1 MFPFCAHK
9 RKGVG
14 RNYMEQPKK
23 KNTFVFQAGILAA
36 AGMLVKVI
44 SLIYRSPLLSIIGIE
59 GNGYYSAAI
68 NIYTI
73 ILLISSYSIPSAIS
87 KVIAQ
92 RLAFKEYRNAQRVFI
107 CALLYV
113 LIVGGAAS
121 VLTFVGAPWLVRE
134 NPNAVVAL
142 RVLSPTIFFSGF
154 LGVLRGYFQAH
165 SSMVHTSISQVL
177 EQIMNAVISIL
188 AAHLLIGLVIDEDS
202 TTRAIYGS
210 AGSAIGTGAGVL
222 TGLLFMFGMYRLN
235 RKIIQRRVERD
246 QSWHEETYG
255 QIFKVIFTVVTPFIL
270 STFIYNCS
278 TVINMTI
285 YYNIMDAKQVDD
297 VIASNHYGIFAT
309 QAIAVINIPIAIAS
323 AMSSAMMPG
332 VSASYARGGFEQTRR
347 QVSKAI
353 QMTMLIAIPAV
364 VGMAVLP
371 KPIMQFIFPQKES
384 LDIASGLLAALSVTI
399 VLYGLSTLTNAVLQ
413 GIGKVNT
420 PVIHAGI
427 ALVIQVAGL
436 ILLLFNTQMDLY
448 ALACANIIYSLVVCV
463 LNQWSVRKHLEYR
476 LDIVKFFLKP
486 LLAAGVMGAAA
497 FGVYHGLMFIVPV
510 SRVVLL
516 AAIGVGICVY
526 FAILLLIGGV
536 SEEELEAFPKGTMLI
551 HLAHKMHLL
560 PDGTRRKRVKKKK
573 RRRRKKKTGG
583 GKAKRKPERKNK

>member
-1 MFPFCAHK
+1 
-9 RKGVG
+9 
-14 RNYMEQPKK
+14 MEQSNK
-23 KNTFVFQAGILAA
+23 KNTFVFQAGILAV

-113 LIVGGAAS
+113 LIVGGTAS
-121 VLTFVGAPWLVRE
+121 ILTFVGAPYLVRE

-165 SSMVHTSISQVL
+165 SSMLHTSISQVL
-177 EQIMNAVISIL
+177 EQIMNAAISIW
-188 AAHLLIGLVIDEDS
+188 AAHLLIGVVIDEDS
-202 TTRAIYGS
+202 TTQAIYGS
-210 AGSAIGTGAGVL
+210 AGSAVGTGAGVV
-222 TGLLFMFGMYRLN
+222 TGLLFMFAMYRLN
-235 RKIIQRRVERD
+235 SKIIKRRVERD
-246 QSWHEETYG
+246 RSWHEETYKE
-255 QIFKVIFTVVTPFIL
+255 IFKVIFTTVTPFIL

-278 TVINMTI
+278 TVVNMSI
-285 YYNIMDAKQVDD
+285 YYYIMDLKHVDD

-309 QAIAVINIPIAIAS
+309 QAIAVVNIPIAIAS
-323 AMSSAMMPG
+323 AMSSAMIPG
-332 VSASYARGGFEQTRR
+332 ISASYARGSFEQTRR

-353 QMTMLIAIPAV
+353 QMTMLIAVPAM

-371 KPIMQFIFPQKES
+371 KPIMQFIFPQKEA
-384 LDIASGLLAALSVTI
+384 LDMASGLLAVLAVTI

-413 GIGKVNT
+413 GIGRVNT
-420 PVIHAGI
+420 PVLHAAI

-436 ILLLFNTQMDLY
+436 IVLLFKTQLDLY
-448 ALACANIIYSLVVCV
+448 ALACANIIYSLVMCL
-463 LNQWSVRKHLEYR
+463 LNQWSVKKHLEYR
-476 LDIVKFFLKP
+476 LDVVKIFLKP
-486 LLAAGVMGAAA
+486 LLSASIMGAAA
-497 FGVYHGLMFIVPV
+497 FGVYHGLMLLVPV

-516 AAIGVGICVY
+516 VAIGVGACVY

-536 SEEELEAFPKGTMLI
+536 SEEELLAFPKGTLLVR
-551 HLAHKMHLL
+551 LAHKMHLL
-560 PDGTRRKRVKKKK
+560 PDGKKRKGGKKKK
-573 RRRRKKKTGG
+573 RRKRRKKSKNS
-583 GKAKRKPERKNK
+583 KSKRSPERKNK

>member
-1 MFPFCAHK
+1 MADWIKVVK
-9 RKGVG
+9 RYSENGNNPWIWIVSVLRAEPKGVG

-188 AAHLLIGLVIDEDS
+188 AAHLLIGLVIDGDR

-309 QAIAVINIPIAIAS
+309 QAVAVINIPIAIAS

-420 PVIHAGI
+420 PVIHGGI
-427 ALVIQVAGL
+427 ALVFSG
-436 ILLLFNTQMDLY
+436 
-448 ALACANIIYSLVVCV
+448 
-463 LNQWSVRKHLEYR
+463 SVRTQSVVGQETFGVPAGYCE
-476 LDIVKFFLKP
+476 VFLKTAP
-486 LLAAGVMGAAA
+486 GGGSDGGSGFRRLSWTDVYCAGEPGSAACCDRSGYLCL
-497 FGVYHGLMFIVPV
+497 FCN
-510 SRVVLL
+510 S
-516 AAIGVGICVY
+516 
-526 FAILLLIGGV
+526 
-536 SEEELEAFPKGTMLI
+536 SS
-551 HLAHKMHLL
+551 
-560 PDGTRRKRVKKKK
+560 D
-573 RRRRKKKTGG
+573 RRRERGRTGSLS
-583 GKAKRKPERKNK
+583 ERNDADSSGT

>member
-1 MFPFCAHK
+1 
-9 RKGVG
+9 
-14 RNYMEQPKK
+14 MEQPKK

-92 RLAFKEYRNAQRVFI
+92 RLAFKEYRNAQRVFV

-113 LIVGGAAS
+113 LIVGGTAS
-121 VLTFVGAPWLVRE
+121 ILTFVGAPWLVKE

-165 SSMVHTSISQVL
+165 SSMLHTSISQVL
-177 EQIMNAVISIL
+177 EQIMNAAISIL
-188 AAHLLIGLVIDEDS
+188 AARFLINMVIDEDS
-202 TTRAIYGS
+202 TTKAIYGS
-210 AGSAIGTGAGVL
+210 AGSAVGTGAGVV
-222 TGLLFMFGMYRLN
+222 TGLLFMFAMYRLN
-235 RKIIQRRVERD
+235 RKIIRRRVERD
-246 QSWHEETYG
+246 QSWHEESYRE
-255 QIFKVIFTVVTPFIL
+255 IFKVIFTIVTPFIL

-285 YYNIMDAKQVDD
+285 YYDIMDFKHVED

-309 QAIAVINIPIAIAS
+309 QAIAVVNIPIAIAS
-323 AMSSAMMPG
+323 AMSSAMIPG
-332 VSASYARGGFEQTRR
+332 VSASYARGGFDQTRR

-353 QMTMLIAIPAV
+353 QMTMLISIPAM
-364 VGMAVLP
+364 VGIAVLP

-384 LDIASGLLAALSVTI
+384 LDMASGLLMALAATI

-420 PVIHAGI
+420 PVIHAAI
-427 ALVIQVAGL
+427 ALAVQVVGL
-436 ILLLFNTQMDLY
+436 ILLLFKTELDLY
-448 ALACANIIYSLVVCV
+448 ALACANIIYSLVMCL
-463 LNQWSVRKHLEYR
+463 LNQWSVRRNLDYR
-476 LDIVKFFLKP
+476 LDIVKMFLKP
-486 LLAAGVMGAAA
+486 LFSAGVMGAAA
-497 FGVYHGLMFIVPV
+497 FGVYHGLILLIPV
-510 SRVVLL
+510 SRIVLL
-516 AAIGVGICVY
+516 VAIGVGACVY

-536 SEEELEAFPKGTMLI
+536 SEEELLAFPKGTLLVR
-551 HLAHKMHLL
+551 LAHKLHLL
-560 PDGTRRKRVKKKK
+560 PDGKKRGRVKKKKK
-573 RRRRKKKTGG
+573 RRRKKK
-583 GKAKRKPERKNK
+583 GKNQQPKRNPKRGNK

>member
-1 MFPFCAHK
+1 
-9 RKGVG
+9 
-14 RNYMEQPKK
+14 MEQPKK

-92 RLAFKEYRNAQRVFI
+92 RLAFKEYRNAQRVFV

-113 LIVGGAAS
+113 LIVGGTAS
-121 VLTFVGAPWLVRE
+121 ILTFVGAPWLVKE

-165 SSMVHTSISQVL
+165 SSMLHTSISQVL
-177 EQIMNAVISIL
+177 EQIMNAAISIL
-188 AAHLLIGLVIDEDS
+188 AARFLINMVIDEDS
-202 TTRAIYGS
+202 TTKAIYGS
-210 AGSAIGTGAGVL
+210 AGSAVGTGAGVV
-222 TGLLFMFGMYRLN
+222 TGLLFMFAMYRLN
-235 RKIIQRRVERD
+235 RKIIRRRVERD
-246 QSWHEETYG
+246 QSWHEESYRE
-255 QIFKVIFTVVTPFIL
+255 IFKVIFTIVTPFIL

-285 YYNIMDAKQVDD
+285 YYDIMDFKHVED

-309 QAIAVINIPIAIAS
+309 QAIAVVNIPIAIAS
-323 AMSSAMMPG
+323 AMSSAMIPG
-332 VSASYARGGFEQTRR
+332 VSASYARGGFDQTRR

-353 QMTMLIAIPAV
+353 QMTMLISIPAM
-364 VGMAVLP
+364 VGIAVLP

-384 LDIASGLLAALSVTI
+384 LDMASGLLMALAATI

-420 PVIHAGI
+420 PVIHAAI
-427 ALVIQVAGL
+427 ALAVQVVGL
-436 ILLLFNTQMDLY
+436 ILLLFKTELDLY
-448 ALACANIIYSLVVCV
+448 ALACANIIYSLVMCL
-463 LNQWSVRKHLEYR
+463 LNQWSVRRNLDYR
-476 LDIVKFFLKP
+476 LDIVKMFLKP
-486 LLAAGVMGAAA
+486 LFSAGVMGAAA
-497 FGVYHGLMFIVPV
+497 FGVYHGLILLIPV
-510 SRVVLL
+510 SRIVLL
-516 AAIGVGICVY
+516 VAIGVGACVY

-536 SEEELEAFPKGTMLI
+536 SEEELLAFPKGTLLVR
-551 HLAHKMHLL
+551 LAHKLHLL
-560 PDGTRRKRVKKKK
+560 PDGKKRGRVKKKKK
-573 RRRRKKKTGG
+573 RRRKKK
-583 GKAKRKPERKNK
+583 GKNQQPKRNPKRENK

>member
-1 MFPFCAHK
+1 
-9 RKGVG
+9 
-14 RNYMEQPKK
+14 MEHPKK

-36 AGMLVKVI
+36 AGMLVKMI

-92 RLAFKEYRNAQRVFI
+92 RLAFKEYRNAQRVFV

-113 LIVGGAAS
+113 LIVGGTAS
-121 VLTFVGAPWLVRE
+121 ILTFVGAPWLVKE

-165 SSMVHTSISQVL
+165 SSMLHTSISQVL
-177 EQIMNAVISIL
+177 EQIMNAAISIL
-188 AAHLLIGLVIDEDS
+188 AARFLINMVIDEDS
-202 TTRAIYGS
+202 TTKAIYGS
-210 AGSAIGTGAGVL
+210 AGSAVGTGAGVV
-222 TGLLFMFGMYRLN
+222 TGLLFMFAMYRLN
-235 RKIIQRRVERD
+235 RKIIRRRVERD
-246 QSWHEETYG
+246 QSWHEESYRE
-255 QIFKVIFTVVTPFIL
+255 IFKVIFTIVTPFIL

-285 YYNIMDAKQVDD
+285 YYDIMDFKHVED

-309 QAIAVINIPIAIAS
+309 QAIAVVNIPIAIAS
-323 AMSSAMMPG
+323 AMSSAMIPG
-332 VSASYARGGFEQTRR
+332 VSASYARGGFDQTRR

-353 QMTMLIAIPAV
+353 QMTMLISIPAM
-364 VGMAVLP
+364 VGIAVLP

-384 LDIASGLLAALSVTI
+384 LDMASGLLMALAVTI

-420 PVIHAGI
+420 PVIHAAI
-427 ALVIQVAGL
+427 ALAVQVVGL
-436 ILLLFNTQMDLY
+436 ILLLFKTELDLY
-448 ALACANIIYSLVVCV
+448 ALACANIIYSLVMCL
-463 LNQWSVRKHLEYR
+463 LNQWSVRRNLDYR
-476 LDIVKFFLKP
+476 LDIVKMFLKP
-486 LLAAGVMGAAA
+486 FFSAGVMGAAA
-497 FGVYHGLMFIVPV
+497 FGVYHGLILLIPV
-510 SRVVLL
+510 SRIVLL
-516 AAIGVGICVY
+516 VAIGVGACVY

-536 SEEELEAFPKGTMLI
+536 SEEELLAFPKGTLLVR
-551 HLAHKMHLL
+551 LAHKFHLL
-560 PDGTRRKRVKKKK
+560 PDGKKRGRVKKKKK
-573 RRRRKKKTGG
+573 RRRKKKK
-583 GKAKRKPERKNK
+583 GKNQQPKRNPKRENK

>member
-1 MFPFCAHK
+1 
-9 RKGVG
+9 
-14 RNYMEQPKK
+14 MEQSKK

-92 RLAFKEYRNAQRVFI
+92 RLAFKEYRNAQRVFV

-113 LIVGGAAS
+113 LIVGGTAS
-121 VLTFVGAPWLVRE
+121 ILTFVGAPWLVKE

-165 SSMVHTSISQVL
+165 SSMLHTSISQVL
-177 EQIMNAVISIL
+177 EQIMNAAISIL
-188 AAHLLIGLVIDEDS
+188 AARLLINMVIDEDS
-202 TTRAIYGS
+202 TTKAIYGS
-210 AGSAIGTGAGVL
+210 AGSAVGTGAGVV
-222 TGLLFMFGMYRLN
+222 TGLLFMFAMYQLN
-235 RKIIQRRVERD
+235 RKIIRRRVERD
-246 QSWHEETYG
+246 QSWHEESYRE
-255 QIFKVIFTVVTPFIL
+255 IFKVIFTIVTPFIL

-285 YYNIMDAKQVDD
+285 YYDIMDFKHVDD
-297 VIASNHYGIFAT
+297 VIASNNYGIFAT
-309 QAIAVINIPIAIAS
+309 QAIAVVNIPIAIAS
-323 AMSSAMMPG
+323 AMSSAMIPG

-353 QMTMLIAIPAV
+353 QMTMLISIPAM

-384 LDIASGLLAALSVTI
+384 LDMASGLLMALAATI

-420 PVIHAGI
+420 PVFHAAI

-436 ILLLFNTQMDLY
+436 VLLLFKTELDLY
-448 ALACANIIYSLVVCV
+448 ALACANIIYSLVMCV
-463 LNQWSVRKHLEYR
+463 LNQWSVRRNLDYR
-476 LDIVKFFLKP
+476 LDIVKIFLKP
-486 LLAAGVMGAAA
+486 LFSAGVMGAVA
-497 FGVYHGLMFIVPV
+497 FGVYHGLILLIPV
-510 SRVVLL
+510 SRIVLL
-516 AAIGVGICVY
+516 VAIGVGACVY

-536 SEEELEAFPKGTMLI
+536 SEEELSAFPKGELLVR
-551 HLAHKMHLL
+551 LAHKMHLL
-560 PDGTRRKRVKKKK
+560 PEGKKRQRVKKKKK
-573 RRRRKKKTGG
+573 RRRKKKKK
-583 GKAKRKPERKNK
+583 GKKPQSKRNPERENK